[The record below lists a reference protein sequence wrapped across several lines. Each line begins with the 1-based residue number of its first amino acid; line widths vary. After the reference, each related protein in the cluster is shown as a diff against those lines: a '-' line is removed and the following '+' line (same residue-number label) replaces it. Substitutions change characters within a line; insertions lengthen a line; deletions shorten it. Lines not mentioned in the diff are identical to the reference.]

1 MRGIRGW
8 AAVCSTVAVLA
19 LGVVVSIPA
28 AQGRAA
34 AATPPLVFSATPNGP
49 PLVNVHF
56 DIRGTANSA
65 NELFYVRA
73 NSAPVAATFTYNGT
87 GNAAFTVNAAP
98 ATNGFTA
105 TTTPQLVVFTLS
117 GVSEAGDTTGELV
130 ISAGGSFQ
138 TMTVNV
144 HKSVPP
150 QLYISGTGANNTI
163 NLSSPSAQFATTL
176 SIVSST
182 ATPTTVTVNVSP
194 FHDAAGNTAPA
205 TVSVAGSA
213 STRPVD
219 VPGLGT
225 VPVQISAVFPAAG
238 PFSASI
244 VLVYNGQDSQSVSLV
259 VAQAAVPLSV
269 EFADG
274 GRTLATRF
282 GSGPPI
288 VHTFSVH
295 ETAGR
300 SVMLNVPQLIG
311 LGRDDDSASDAVAS
325 NTTFFLHGTSTPV
338 PSPLV
343 LAPNQTIEIDAH
355 VGPLDGPGS
364 YTGTIRLSA
373 PGSTNVDNPI
383 KILVRKPIWFA
394 AILIFFGLLLS
405 FLVLQL
411 FARYKGQLALQ
422 QQLADVNA
430 SLENFRQ
437 GNAPLD
443 PVEDRVVTVLERRI
457 AEIEDKIRNQ
467 EVTVN
472 SDLDT
477 YTNDLQARIDASVR
491 WLPLRRQAL
500 TFDAAADAI
509 RAELDGVENT
519 IVAIPGKPTGHELDE
534 ISGTL
539 DHIAQELKAIAPQ
552 QVGAAIEQL
561 DAAAR
566 NVPDAALVAPIRAQI
581 AGARAHRAGG
591 DIVAAADAAQRSAS
605 ALVDVAATS
614 YAQLLASNPR
624 GIDRAA
630 YAVESYPMQ
639 AHIAAIGVAGDLRSK
654 LDAYAIVARQTAA
667 LPNVPAAPP
676 DLEIPAIPIAEA
688 EAPVRIE
695 VPSFKAIRRRKFRIE
710 LATSAIVLVVALL
723 AGLQVLYS
731 GNNTWGSETDI
742 IIAILW
748 GLGIH
753 QTATQG
759 LNGFMSVNNAVLN
772 VPAQ

>member
-8 AAVCSTVAVLA
+8 AAVCSAVAVLA

-73 NSAPVAATFTYNGT
+73 DSAPVAATFTYNGT

-539 DHIAQELKAIAPQ
+539 DHIA
-552 QVGAAIEQL
+552 
-561 DAAAR
+561 
-566 NVPDAALVAPIRAQI
+566 
-581 AGARAHRAGG
+581 AGAQGNRATAGRSGNRTVGRGRTQRPGRRTRRANPRADRRRGAHRAGG

-667 LPNVPAAPP
+667 LPTSPP
-676 DLEIPAIPIAEA
+676 
-688 EAPVRIE
+688 
-695 VPSFKAIRRRKFRIE
+695 RRWTSRSGDPDRRSRS
-710 LATSAIVLVVALL
+710 AGSHRGSVVQSHTSAQVPHRACDVGNCLVVALL